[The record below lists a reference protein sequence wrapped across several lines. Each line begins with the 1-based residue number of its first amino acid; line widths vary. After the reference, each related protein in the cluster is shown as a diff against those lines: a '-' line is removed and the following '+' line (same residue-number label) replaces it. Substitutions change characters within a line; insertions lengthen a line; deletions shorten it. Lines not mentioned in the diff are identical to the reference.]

1 MIYLH
6 VKRVVREQ
14 NNMATRNETPSGISW
29 SDEESEDLLEF
40 DMNEDDPMFDDI
52 ELEDDDQELDEVT
65 LKHRSFSARR
75 KIEIARE
82 ERLLKSLTGEYN
94 DFDMYDFED
103 AGFNQAEGSSY

>member
-1 MIYLH
+1 
-6 VKRVVREQ
+6 
-14 NNMATRNETPSGISW
+14 MATRNETPARISW

-40 DMNEDDPMFDDI
+40 DMNEDDLMFDDI

-82 ERLLKSLTGEYN
+82 ERLLKSLTDEYS
-94 DFDMYDFED
+94 DFDMYEFED
-103 AGFNQAEGSSY
+103 SGFNQAEGFSY